1 MSSPSDQPGA
11 SDTALTALSALPPDT
26 PGANS
31 RNFLTS
37 CFFLER
43 ETVGNFCELGCN
55 YFITNMS
62 CLSSVS
68 SKEAELAPQLDSF
81 KDGVFK
87 VCSARKVRGVAAVAE
102 LQFCGFMLVTL

>member
-68 SKEAELAPQLDSF
+68 CKEAELAPQSLTPSKMAFGIALGWASSF
-81 KDGVFK
+81 F
-87 VCSARKVRGVAAVAE
+87 
-102 LQFCGFMLVTL
+102 F